1 MEYPLI
7 TKESEYLLGL
17 IYKRYLELRETG
29 SSREDARCIGSSA
42 FISQQI
48 MPENTPEDITDLMRE
63 LEEAEVVVCFYAED
77 CVAGSEL
84 TNFGIIVM
92 ENRFHNKISEVVS
105 FLTSIASFIPQLLSN
120 LPQ

>member
-1 MEYPLI
+1 MDYPFL

-17 IYKRYLELRETG
+17 IYKRYLELRESG
-29 SSREDARCIGSSA
+29 SSREDARRLGSSS
-42 FISQQI
+42 FISEQI
-48 MPENTPEDITDLMRE
+48 MPETAPDDITDLMRE
-63 LEEAEVVVCFYAED
+63 LENAEVVECFYSED

-92 ENRFHNKISEVVS
+92 ENRFHNKVSEVVS
-105 FLTSIASFIPQLLSN
+105 FLATIATFIPQLLPN

>member
-1 MEYPLI
+1 MDYPLL

-17 IYKRYLELRETG
+17 IYKRYLELRESG
-29 SSREDARCIGSSA
+29 SSREDARRIGSSS
-42 FISQQI
+42 FISDQI
-48 MPENTPEDITDLMRE
+48 MPETTPDDITDLMRE
-63 LEEAEVVVCFYAED
+63 LENAEVVECFYSED

-92 ENRFHNKISEVVS
+92 ENRFHNKVSEVVS
-105 FLTSIASFIPQLLSN
+105 FLATIATFIPQLLPN